1 MTTVLAPQQTT
12 ARPDRPLRPDEFRVT
27 SSALILPLAW
37 VRPGPNVRGAD
48 VGDVSELAVSMSKI
62 GQREPILVAQLGE
75 RRYEII
81 EGHRRRKAAELAGR
95 THIDAVLRRRPS
107 PRERLVHQLA
117 MHTHAKPFEPIAE
130 ARALHTL
137 MWEHGLSRE
146 EIAHQVGRAPGWV
159 RDRLA
164 LLQLDETEQRAVDER
179 ALPLGEA
186 LGLLRERRA
195 ERDGRPVTPT
205 SPAAP
210 RRRREQH
217 FTTGHPL
224 AAAARGLCRSAGQ
237 AHRDRFFLG
246 GVACGGC
253 WEAAIR
259 ADQGTE
265 GGTR

>member
-1 MTTVLAPQQTT
+1 VTTVLAPTPT
-12 ARPDRPLRPDEFRVT
+12 VNRPDRPLRADEARVT

-37 VRPGPNVRGAD
+37 VKPGPNVRGDD
-48 VGDVSELAVSMSKI
+48 VGDVSELAVSISKI

-75 RRYEII
+75 HRYEII

-130 ARALHTL
+130 ARALHEL

-146 EIAHQVGRAPGWV
+146 EIAHQVGRGPVWV

-164 LLQLDETEQRAVDER
+164 LLQLDETEQRAVEER

-186 LGLLRERRA
+186 LERIRERRA
-195 ERDGRPVTPT
+195 ERDGRPT
-205 SPAAP
+205 PAATP
-210 RRRREQH
+210 RRRRVQH
-217 FTTGHPL
+217 LATGHPL
-224 AAAARGLCRSAGQ
+224 ADDARRRCRSAGQ
-237 AHRDRFFLG
+237 EHRDRFFVG
-246 GVACGGC
+246 GIACGGC

-259 ADQGTE
+259 ADQSGKD
-265 GGTR
+265 GVR

>member
-1 MTTVLAPQQTT
+1 MTAVLAPHQAS
-12 ARPDRPLRPDEFRVT
+12 ARPVRPLRADEARVT

-37 VRPGPNVRGAD
+37 VVPGLNVRGTD

-75 RRYEII
+75 RHYEII

-95 THIDAVLRRRPS
+95 THLDAVLRRRPS

-137 MWEHGLSRE
+137 MWEHRLSRE
-146 EIAHQVGRAPGWV
+146 EIAHQVGRGPGWV

-164 LLQLDETEQRAVDER
+164 LLQLDETEQQAVDER

-186 LGLLRERRA
+186 LGLVRERRA
-195 ERDGRPVTPT
+195 QRAGRPTAPA
-205 SPAAP
+205 AAP
-210 RRRREQH
+210 RRRREQY
-217 FTTGHPL
+217 FTNSHPL
-224 AAAARGLCRSAGQ
+224 ATDARQRCRAAGKEHQ
-237 AHRDRFFLG
+237 DRFSLG
-246 GVACGGC
+246 GVACGSC

-259 ADQGTE
+259 ADQNDGD
-265 GGTR
+265 GAR